1 MPFLDIANAAL
12 ARGFSIIPLTPRGKD
27 PLGSWGP
34 TKKSRNVATFGQVP
48 TDCNVGIVAD
58 ENFLI
63 LETDDESQLRQLVRN
78 CTGRELPITLTS
90 QARHGRPHFYYRQT
104 PRSLE
109 VGNCTVAGL
118 FELRAKNQYVVG
130 PGSVHPSGAVYQI
143 TADYEVLPI
152 PGWLLD
158 CLVYLKGS
166 TPTVPAGKLVS
177 ADGMGKVGEGEGRH
191 YLLTSWAGRLWD
203 GKKSEEELFAEVW
216 AINEQSCDP
225 PRDEPHV
232 RDIVRWVIE
241 NGTPH
246 DPGPKVVFGSTE
258 VWGKTAHELITR
270 ELPSREVLLRQGN
283 TPVFF
288 EASLNQIFATRGL
301 GKTNLALG
309 LAGCLST
316 GKDFLQFVPSK
327 TANVLYIDGEM
338 PLVQLQERIRVFVGD
353 VPSFRY
359 VNAEDL
365 PGCRIPS
372 LSVKDGKGQQAIIQA
387 VETHETQVLILDSLA
402 TLFRFETNDE
412 KSWIELEDFFK
423 LLRQK
428 YKLCV
433 ITLHHAGK
441 AGLQRGHS
449 RGDDLLDV
457 SIKLEKFPEWE
468 PGDELAFQLKYE
480 KVRHGGRL
488 EPFDAVLHNGEWE
501 VNPETTSGDE
511 VRALL
516 KKGKGRTAIAKAT
529 GVSEWKIRKIQSEL
543 QAEGKEALND
553 KHNKEKK

>member
-1 MPFLDIANAAL
+1 MSFQEIAAAAL
-12 ARGFSIIPLTPRGKD
+12 ERSFSIIPLVPRGKE
-27 PLGSWGP
+27 PLPGWGP
-34 TKKSRNVATFGQVP
+34 TRKCRNWSDFGAVKGV
-48 TDCNVGIVAD
+48 TEDCNVGIVAD

-63 LETDDESQLRQLVRN
+63 LETDDEGQLRQLVRN

-90 QARHGRPHFYYRQT
+90 QARPGRPHFYYRQT
-104 PRSLE
+104 PRTLE

-143 TADYEVLPI
+143 TADYEVLPM
-152 PGWLLD
+152 PGWLVD
-158 CLVYLKGS
+158 CLLYLKGAAS
-166 TPTVPAGKLVS
+166 TVPAGQRVEVPLS
-177 ADGMGKVGEGEGRH
+177 GKVGEGEGRH

-203 GKKSEEELFAEVW
+203 GKKTEEALFEEVW

-225 PRDEPHV
+225 PRTEAHV
-232 RDIVRWVIE
+232 RDIVRWVMS

-246 DPGPKVVFGSTE
+246 DPGPKLTFGSTE
-258 VWGKTAHELITR
+258 IWGKTAHELINR
-270 ELPSREVLLRQGN
+270 ELPAREVLLSQGE
-283 TPVFF
+283 TPVLF

-309 LAGCLST
+309 LAGCLAS
-316 GKDFLQFVPSK
+316 GSNSFLRYHAPK
-327 TANVLYIDGEM
+327 ATNVLYVDGEM

-372 LSVKDGKGQQAIIQA
+372 LSVKDGKGQAAIVAA
-387 VETHETQVLILDSLA
+387 VEAHESQVLVLDSLA

-412 KSWIELEDFFK
+412 RSWIELEDFFK

-428 YKLCV
+428 YRLCV

-457 SIKLEKFPEWE
+457 SIKLDKFPEWE
-468 PGDELAFQLKYE
+468 PGDGLQFQLKYE
-480 KVRHGGRL
+480 KVRHGGYL
-488 EPFDAVLHNGEWE
+488 ESFDAALIEGKWE
-501 VNPETTSGDE
+501 VNPPTASTDE
-511 VRALL
+511 VKELL
-516 KKGKGRTAIAKAT
+516 DKGKGRIAIAKAT
-529 GVSEWKIRKIQSEL
+529 GVPEWKVRKIQA
-543 QAEGKEALND
+543 QMKAEGLTKL
-553 KHNKEKK
+553 NKEKK

>member
-1 MPFLDIANAAL
+1 MPFQDIAAAAL
-12 ARGFSIIPLTPRGKD
+12 ERGFSIIPLVPKAKD
-27 PLGSWGP
+27 PLNGWGP
-34 TKKSRNVATFGQVP
+34 TKKTRDFSVFPLVIKNS
-48 TDCNVGIVAD
+48 DCNVGIVAD

-63 LETDDESQLRQLVRN
+63 LETDDESQLRQLIRN

-90 QARHGRPHFYYRQT
+90 QARSGRPHFFFRQT

-109 VGNCTVAGL
+109 VGNAVVPGL
-118 FELRAKNQYVVG
+118 FELRSKNQYVVG

-143 TADYEVLPI
+143 TADYEVLPM
-152 PGWLLD
+152 PGWLVD
-158 CLVYLKGS
+158 CLLYLKGAAS
-166 TPTVPAGKLVS
+166 TVPAGQRVEVPLS
-177 ADGMGKVGEGEGRH
+177 GKVGEGEGRH

-203 GKKSEEELFAEVW
+203 GRKSEEALFEEVW

-225 PRDEPHV
+225 PRTESHV
-232 RDIVRWVIE
+232 RDIVRWVMS

-246 DPGPKVVFGSTE
+246 DPGPKVTFGSTE
-258 VWGKTAHELITR
+258 VWGKTSTDLLNR
-270 ELPSREVLLRQGN
+270 EIPAREVLLKQGE
-283 TPVFF
+283 TPVLY

-309 LAGCLST
+309 LAGALATGRECLRYTPVKS
-316 GKDFLQFVPSK
+316 S
-327 TANVLYIDGEM
+327 NVLYVDGEM
-338 PLVQLQERIRVFVGD
+338 PLVQLQERIRLFVGD

-372 LSVKDGKGQQAIIQA
+372 LSVKDGKGQAAIIEA
-387 VETHETQVLILDSLA
+387 IEKHEIQVLIFDSLA

-412 KSWIELEDFFK
+412 RSWIELEDFFK

-428 YKLCV
+428 YRLCV

-468 PGDELAFQLKYE
+468 PGDGLQFQLKYE
-480 KVRHGGRL
+480 KVRHGGYL
-488 EPFDAVLHNGEWE
+488 ESFDAALIEGKWE
-501 VNPETTSGDE
+501 VNPPTASTDE
-511 VRALL
+511 VKELL
-516 KKGKGRTAIAKAT
+516 DKGKGRIAIAKAT
-529 GVSEWKIRKIQSEL
+529 GVPEWKVRKIQS
-543 QAEGKEALND
+543 QMKAEGLTKL
-553 KHNKEKK
+553 NKEKK

>member
-1 MPFLDIANAAL
+1 MSFKEIATAL
-12 ARGFSIIPLTPRGKD
+12 LERGFSIIPLMPRAKD
-27 PLGSWGP
+27 PLPGWGV
-34 TKKSRNVATFGQVP
+34 KRKSRTLNDDEYHFGVP
-48 TDCNVGIVAD
+48 DDCNVGIVAD
-58 ENFLI
+58 ETFLI
-63 LETDDESQLRQLVRN
+63 LESDDESQLRQLVRN
-78 CTGRELPITLTS
+78 CTGREIPLTLVS
-90 QARHGRPHFYYRQT
+90 QARFGRPHFFFRQS

-109 VGNCTVAGL
+109 IGNLTVAGL

-130 PGSVHPSGAVYQI
+130 PGSIHPTGAEYRI

-158 CLVYLKGS
+158 CLVYLKGEAK
-166 TPTVPAGKLVS
+166 PGQKVEVPLNGKI
-177 ADGMGKVGEGEGRH
+177 GEGEGRH

-203 GKKSEEELFAEVW
+203 GQKTEEQLYDEVW

-225 PRDEPHV
+225 PRSERHV
-232 RDIVRWVIE
+232 MDIVRWVIN
-241 NGTPH
+241 NGSPH
-246 DPGPKVVFGSTE
+246 DPGPKVTFGSTE
-258 VWGKTAHELITR
+258 VWGKTATDLLNRDI
-270 ELPSREVLLRQGN
+270 PAREVLLKQGD
-283 TPVFF
+283 TPVLY

-309 LAGCLST
+309 LAGSLATGRPCLRFEPA
-316 GKDFLQFVPSK
+316 KA
-327 TANVLYIDGEM
+327 ANVLYVDGEM
-338 PLVQLQERIRVFVGD
+338 PLVQLQERIRLFVGD

-387 VETHETQVLILDSLA
+387 IETHETQVVIFDSLA

-412 KSWIELEDFFK
+412 RSWIELEDFFK
-423 LLRQK
+423 TLRQK
-428 YKLCV
+428 YRLCV

-468 PGDELAFQLKYE
+468 PGDGLQFQLKYE
-480 KVRHGGRL
+480 KVRHGGYL
-488 EPFDAVLHNGEWE
+488 EPFDAALVDGKWE
-501 VNPETTSGDE
+501 VNPPTASKEE
-511 VRALL
+511 VKELL
-516 KKGKGRTAIAKAT
+516 EKGKGRLAVAKAT
-529 GVSEWKIRKIQSEL
+529 GVAEWKVRKIQAEMK
-543 QAEGKEALND
+543 AEGLAKL
-553 KHNKEKK
+553 NKEKK

>member
-1 MPFLDIANAAL
+1 MPFQEIASAAIE
-12 ARGFSIIPLTPRGKD
+12 RGFSIIPLAPKAKD
-27 PLGSWGP
+27 PLPGWGP
-34 TKKSRNVATFGQVP
+34 LKKSRKGHRFAQVP

-63 LETDDESQLRQLVRN
+63 LETDDESQLRQLIRN

-90 QARHGRPHFYYRQT
+90 QARHGRPHFFYRQT

-109 VGNCTVAGL
+109 VGNCTVPGL
-118 FELRAKNQYVVG
+118 FELRGKNQYVVG
-130 PGSVHPSGAVYQI
+130 PGSIHPSGAVYQI
-143 TADYEVLPI
+143 TADYEVLPM
-152 PGWLLD
+152 PGWLVD
-158 CLVYLKGS
+158 CLLYLKGAAA
-166 TPTVPAGKLVS
+166 PVPAGQRVEVPLS
-177 ADGMGKVGEGEGRH
+177 GKVGEGEGRH

-203 GKKSEEELFAEVW
+203 GKKSEEDLFGEVW

-225 PRDEPHV
+225 PRTEAHV
-232 RDIVRWVIE
+232 RDIVRWVMQ
-241 NGTPH
+241 NGVPH
-246 DPGPKVVFGSTE
+246 DPGPKVTFGSIE
-258 VWGKTAHELITR
+258 VWGKTATELINR
-270 ELPSREVLLRQGN
+270 EIPAREVLLKQGE
-283 TPVFF
+283 TPVLY

-309 LAGCLST
+309 LAGSLAR
-316 GKDFLQFVPSK
+316 GKAILRYTPAK
-327 TANVLYIDGEM
+327 ACNVLYVDGEM

-353 VPSFRY
+353 VPNFRY

-372 LSVKDGKGQQAIIQA
+372 LSVKDGKGQTAILEA
-387 VETHETQVLILDSLA
+387 VETHEIQVLIFDSLA

-412 KSWIELEDFFK
+412 WSWIELEDFFK

-428 YKLCV
+428 YRLCV

-468 PGDELAFQLKYE
+468 PGDGLVFQLKYE
-480 KVRHGGRL
+480 KVRHGGYL
-488 EPFDAVLHNGEWE
+488 ESFDAALTEGKWE
-501 VNPETTSGDE
+501 VNPERASTEE
-511 VRALL
+511 VKEMLN
-516 KKGKGRTAIAKAT
+516 KGKGRPAIAKAT
-529 GVSEWKIRKIQSEL
+529 GVGDWKIRKIQEQL
-543 QAEGKEALND
+543 KAEGILKL
-553 KHNKEKK
+553 NKEKR